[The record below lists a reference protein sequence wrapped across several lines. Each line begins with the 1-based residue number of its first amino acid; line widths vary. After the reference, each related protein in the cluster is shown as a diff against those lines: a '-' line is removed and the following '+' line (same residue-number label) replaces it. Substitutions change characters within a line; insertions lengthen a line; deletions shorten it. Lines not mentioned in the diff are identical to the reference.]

1 MNATH
6 RYITISNNITII
18 LYYKLYDRSLVNDKD
33 SFLASEESYHY
44 FISRL
49 YLLHKPICD
58 SVCIWLSY

>member
-1 MNATH
+1 MSINL
-6 RYITISNNITII
+6 TII
-18 LYYKLYDRSLVNDKD
+18 LYYRLYDRSLVNDKD

-49 YLLHKPICD
+49 YLLYKPICD